1 MKNLIKLEEAAM
13 FLLSII
19 LISRLPYAWY
29 WWLIWI
35 LAPDLS
41 MIAYLGGNR
50 VGAIGYNLVHHKAV
64 AIALYTAGLFTHHPA
79 LEFAGLI
86 LFGHSS
92 MDRGMGYGLKYF
104 SGFGDTHLGK
114 IGKAAKTAQP
124 AKSAQ
129 PAQSA
134 QPAKSAKTP
143 NPAP

>member
-29 WWLIWI
+29 WWLVWI

-41 MIAYLGGNR
+41 MVAYLGGNR
-50 VGAIGYNLVHHKAV
+50 VGAIGYNIVHHKGV
-64 AIALYTAGLFTHHPA
+64 AIMLYLVGLFMSHPA
-79 LEFAGLI
+79 LEYAGMI

-104 SGFGDTHLGK
+104 SGFQDTHLGK
-114 IGKAAKTAQP
+114 IGKQKKESRIEGAT
-124 AKSAQ
+124 
-129 PAQSA
+129 
-134 QPAKSAKTP
+134 
-143 NPAP
+143 

>member
-13 FLLSII
+13 FLLSIV

-29 WWLIWI
+29 WWLVWI

-50 VGAIGYNLVHHKAV
+50 VGAIGYNIVHHKGV
-64 AIALYTAGLFTHHPA
+64 AIGLYLAGLFMSHPA
-79 LEFAGLI
+79 LEYAGMI

-104 SGFGDTHLGK
+104 SGFQDTHLGR
-114 IGKAAKTAQP
+114 IGKGAGKKQDVANGTIV
-124 AKSAQ
+124 
-129 PAQSA
+129 
-134 QPAKSAKTP
+134 
-143 NPAP
+143 

>member
-1 MKNLIKLEEAAM
+1 MKTLLKLEEAAM

-50 VGAIGYNLVHHKAV
+50 VGAIGYNLVHHKGI
-64 AIALYTAGLFTHHPA
+64 AILIYAIGLYTNHPA

-104 SGFGDTHLGK
+104 SGFQDTHLGR
-114 IGKAAKTAQP
+114 IGKTAKTTAFTSSNSGQ
-124 AKSAQ
+124 
-129 PAQSA
+129 
-134 QPAKSAKTP
+134 
-143 NPAP
+143 